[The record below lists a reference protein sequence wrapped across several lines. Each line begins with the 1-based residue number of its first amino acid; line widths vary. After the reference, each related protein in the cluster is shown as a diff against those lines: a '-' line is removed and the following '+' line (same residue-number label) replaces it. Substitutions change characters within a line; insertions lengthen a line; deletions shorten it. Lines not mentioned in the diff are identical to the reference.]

1 MFPQFAVSAASFSRA
16 TALLT
21 RVGTDAHF
29 YDDPEAPNL
38 AILLDSKYEA
48 EKSEGMKRLIALMS
62 QGRDVSNFFPQVVKN
77 VASPSLE
84 LKKLVYI
91 YLVHYAEKRPDEALL
106 AINSFQKDLS
116 DLNPLVRAWSLRA
129 MSGIRVRV
137 VLPLVVMAVN
147 KCARDPSPYV
157 RRCAAHAISKVFA
170 MDREQHL
177 ETLEELVGL
186 LMNDNSPSVIGAVAA
201 AFSVVCPDRLSLL
214 GPRYQKL
221 CELLPDVDEWGQ
233 VVLIDNLLRYAIGR
247 HGFPKGSFGLYYAQQ
262 AKGLVQDDIY
272 LEKREGQLL
281 DMLQVGDAHV
291 AGRYK
296 KKAEVEEKD
305 VDGKGS
311 GFQAAN
317 ELWLRDTPQEMD
329 EPEEVSKD
337 IQMLLQNTQ
346 PLLWSRNSAVVMASV
361 SVHWLL
367 GRKEDVKKIVQPLVF
382 LLRSAPETQYVALAN
397 LSTFVKMAPSMF
409 EAHYE
414 DFFITSADSEQIRVL
429 KLDILCLLATE
440 TSIKY
445 ILQEFQAYV
454 RSPDRQFA
462 ADTVSAIGRCAVRL
476 PSLAAA
482 CTNGLLLLARS
493 GSVVSSDSN
502 DVGKDDQE
510 AQSKGMTTRYT
521 PVRTLRSQNI
531 GEKSSSEAVVVTQ
544 AVLALRTIVQQR
556 PLENEEVL
564 ARLVRGLDK
573 LKIQRARAVVIWM
586 IGEFSK
592 TGTLVPKMIPVVL
605 QYLAGTFT
613 KESDETKL
621 QIMNCVAKVVL
632 RSQTSSDSSSKVASL
647 VFDTVLRLASQDLN
661 YDIRDRARMFHQ
673 LLVLHLQDLSE
684 KSQRTDGDV
693 ADKLTTLRVQESSFT
708 LESVEGGDGEKSYS
722 SNIDKPRNGKSSAG
736 LMKLAEHIFLVP
748 KTAPA
753 VLSLTPDRSFLPGSM
768 SHVVQHIA
776 PDYRPLPQPL
786 SIDSADSLTH
796 VRHAAQQQDRE
807 VDSSSNA
814 DYSGSGDEKYGN
826 MSSPSSSNDDY
837 VEEENGESFLS
848 GSGDSSSEIDMYRS
862 SGRSKSA
869 SHPSSHS
876 RSNRSGHQK
885 RSSRDVEPLISL
897 SDTEAGV
904 PSGTQGQDINQQL
917 LSESPTAGLGL
928 SSKELDSWLGSS
940 DLGPEEM
947 GTSSGSASGYANLSI
962 GKIAVKPKTHT
973 LLDFTNGG
981 GLEVKYY
988 IERIAVSSSE
998 DQVYVKLLFHNRGS
1012 ESLSGITVKEVES
1025 SKISFETSESE
1036 TSGNIPVIVSEQVV
1050 SELDPGSKAEGKLVV
1065 QFRHHFNPIKLSI
1078 VCNGKTYLV
1087 KLVPEV
1093 GVLITPVPLSPEAY
1107 NSSQSRITGMH
1118 ESSRRCMLKVR
1129 HPSQGVAVT
1138 EDKLLVVARSIAQK
1152 VITSAHVSLVSTTI
1166 PIGDSFVSE
1175 QAIKGGGVQG
1185 LRLRF
1190 SGKTL
1195 ADSVLCLIEVAV
1207 LTEIVTE
1214 IDCEQLE
1221 VLIKVNCENTV
1232 FGLTLLQE
1240 LSKALSSSE

>member
-48 EKSEGMKRLIALMS
+48 EKTEGMKRLIALMS

-177 ETLEELVGL
+177 ETLEELIAL

-214 GPRYQKL
+214 GPRIQKL

-247 HGFPKGSFGLYYAQQ
+247 HGFPKGSFGFLNAQQ
-262 AKGLVQDDIY
+262 AKGLVQDDVY

-281 DMLQVGDAHV
+281 EMLQVGDAHRAV
-291 AGRYK
+291 RDK
-296 KKAEVEEKD
+296 RKAEVEEKD
-305 VDGKGS
+305 GGGKVS

-317 ELWLRDTPQEMD
+317 ELWLRNTPQEMD

-346 PLLWSRNSAVVMASV
+346 PLLWSRNSAVVMASA

-382 LLRSAPETQYVALAN
+382 LLRSAPETQYVVLAN
-397 LSTFVKMAPSMF
+397 LSTFVKLAPSMF
-409 EAHYE
+409 QAHYE

-482 CTNGLLLLARS
+482 CTIGLLLLARS
-493 GSVVSSDSN
+493 GSVVSNDSN
-502 DVGKDDQE
+502 DVGKEDQE
-510 AQSKGMTTRYT
+510 AQIKGHTTRYT
-521 PVRTLRSQNI
+521 PVRTLRSQNN
-531 GEKSSSEAVVVTQ
+531 GEKSSREAVVVTQ
-544 AVLALRTIVQQR
+544 AVLALRIIVQQR

-564 ARLVRGLDK
+564 ARLIRGLDK
-573 LKIQRARAVVIWM
+573 LNVQRARAIVIWM
-586 IGEFSK
+586 IGEFSE

-621 QIMNCVAKVVL
+621 QIMNCAAKVVL
-632 RSQTSSDSSSKVASL
+632 RSQASSDSASQVALL

-661 YDIRDRARMFHQ
+661 YDIRDRARMLQQ
-673 LLVLHLQDLSE
+673 LLVLHLQGLSE
-684 KSQRTDGDV
+684 RSQKVEGDV
-693 ADKLTTLRVQESSFT
+693 ADKLTMLRVQESSSI
-708 LESVEGGDGEKSYS
+708 LESVEGDDGEKTS
-722 SNIDKPRNGKSSAG
+722 SFNVDKPRNGKSSAG

-748 KTAPA
+748 KIAPA

-776 PDYRPLPQPL
+776 PDYRPLPQPF

-796 VRHAAQQQDRE
+796 VRHAATQQADSE
-807 VDSSSNA
+807 VDSSSNG

-826 MSSPSSSNDDY
+826 MSSPRSSSNGEH

-848 GSGDSSSEIDMYRS
+848 GSGDSSSEIDMYQH

-876 RSNRSGHQK
+876 RSHRSGHEK

-904 PSGTQGQDINQQL
+904 TSGTQGRDVNQQP
-917 LSESPTAGLGL
+917 LSESPTAGFGL
-928 SSKELDSWLGSS
+928 SSKDLDSWLGQ
-940 DLGPEEM
+940 EEM
-947 GTSSGSASGYANLSI
+947 GTTSGSASGYANLSL
-962 GKIAVKPKTHT
+962 GKIAVEPKTHT

-988 IERIAVSSSE
+988 TERIAVSSSE

-1025 SKISFETSESE
+1025 SKTSFETSESE
-1036 TSGNIPVIVSEQVV
+1036 TSSSIPVKSEQVV
-1050 SELDPGSKAEGKLVV
+1050 SGLDPGSKAEGKLVV
-1065 QFRHHFNPIKLSI
+1065 QFLHHFNPVKLSI
-1078 VCNGKTYLV
+1078 VCNDKTYLV
-1087 KLVPEV
+1087 KLVLEV
-1093 GVLITPVPLSPEAY
+1093 GVLIRPVPLSPEAF

-1118 ESSRRCMLKVR
+1118 ESSRRCILKVR
-1129 HPSQGVAVT
+1129 HPSQGVPVT

-1152 VITSAHVSLVSTTI
+1152 VLTSAHVSLVSTTI

-1195 ADSVLCLIEVAV
+1195 AESVLCLIEVAV
-1207 LTEIVTE
+1207 LTETVTE

-1221 VLIKVNCENTV
+1221 VLMKVNCENTV